1 MIHFKPLNFTI
12 LFLKSF
18 NCSSAT
24 DCNLL
29 TSITISVGR
38 SGTMSAVTLRSL
50 NLDPSLRL
58 TIGDSSPF
66 SFITVRFP
74 LYKSTSQSSAF
85 VFTILRCI
93 LDLSPKVASLS
104 NSKKTP
110 SNPNCLLI
118 LWFGGLNRN
127 QRSRNNFRHHN
138 RDRYNR
144 ISFFFRYGRT
154 DYRNR
159 NIRQHLLSF
168 RNLSGSVE
176 CYFLQFTCKLPVQ
189 PFYQFTRRHILAL
202 RSGLIFRY

>member
-29 TSITISVGR
+29 TSITISVADQA
-38 SGTMSAVTLRSL
+38 TMSAVTLRSL

-74 LYKSTSQSSAF
+74 LYKSTSHASAI

-93 LDLSPKVASLS
+93 LDLSPKVASL
-104 NSKKTP
+104 P
-110 SNPNCLLI
+110 IQQRPHPPFNPNCLLI
-118 LWFGGLNRN
+118 LWFGDLTGTKGAGITSAP
-127 QRSRNNFRHHN
+127 QQGQ
-138 RDRYNR
+138 
-144 ISFFFRYGRT
+144 I
-154 DYRNR
+154 
-159 NIRQHLLSF
+159 
-168 RNLSGSVE
+168 
-176 CYFLQFTCKLPVQ
+176 
-189 PFYQFTRRHILAL
+189 
-202 RSGLIFRY
+202 